1 MAQIL
6 DNDKK
11 SAELSCLKKTIEYI
25 QTKSNQRV
33 AKYINSVI
41 PVGEIMDNVMLDEVP
56 DFIVN
61 TSKGIYAIEHFK
73 TDFCNNGDKNNQ
85 SISQLSQKEM
95 WDIYYKYHDEEEAIK
110 DSDIEPAT
118 EDVKNF
124 INKLNTTANAF
135 EYKRF
140 VEGFK
145 KPYAKHYA
153 KVDAYRENKH
163 LQGKDVKF
171 GFLIEFQCQTLG
183 IRAKKHNMIK
193 FFRHSGNIQFPLTKP
208 IVDAFAAANA
218 LDFIILAQYEE
229 GFMTESKSVLL
240 FEPANIEESIRK
252 QHLKVYD
259 SVYFPKVGIKW

>member
-41 PVGEIMDNVMLDEVP
+41 
-56 DFIVN
+56 
-61 TSKGIYAIEHFK
+61 
-73 TDFCNNGDKNNQ
+73 
-85 SISQLSQKEM
+85 
-95 WDIYYKYHDEEEAIK
+95 
-110 DSDIEPAT
+110 EPAT

-140 VEGFK
+140 V
-145 KPYAKHYA
+145 
-153 KVDAYRENKH
+153 
-163 LQGKDVKF
+163 
-171 GFLIEFQCQTLG
+171 
-183 IRAKKHNMIK
+183 
-193 FFRHSGNIQFPLTKP
+193 
-208 IVDAFAAANA
+208 
-218 LDFIILAQYEE
+218 E

-259 SVYFPKVGIKW
+259 SVYFPKVVIR